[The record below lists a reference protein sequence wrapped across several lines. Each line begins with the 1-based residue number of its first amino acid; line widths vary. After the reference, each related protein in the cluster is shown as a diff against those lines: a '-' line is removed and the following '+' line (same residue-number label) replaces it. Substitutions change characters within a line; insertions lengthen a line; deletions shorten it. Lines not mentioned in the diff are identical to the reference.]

1 MKKLKKLTS
10 LLFLFCCLCFCL
22 ILFPQTARA
31 GSLTPTAQDNLNVR
45 LRRTSDLIPV
55 SGGYM
60 RVFHQKNSVGV
71 EYYDNDL
78 KIRSKRKINMELP
91 LWGGFYAGSDGYYLV
106 EGQTNNK
113 ENDSAEV
120 IRVIRYDTNWN
131 RNGAAAIT
139 SNPELFGGE
148 VRTPFDYGCVEMTES
163 NGKLYVVTG
172 HEGYVDSS
180 VGQGHQGFLMAEIDQ
195 ATMKGK
201 IVSCDLW
208 HSFAQYIKSQGS
220 YLYVLEQSEGSRCT
234 KLSRYDS
241 TTLACTTIELLPYG
255 GSHTSVWALACYA
268 SVDGMAV
275 SSDSVLCVGTS
286 IDQSKYDKVS
296 ENTPHNLYLS
306 VTPMSDFSEKATT
319 TRKLTNFTGGG
330 KSFAGVKITKINDN
344 RFMISWEEYVSDDNK
359 KNSSANDPLSSSTLH
374 YLFVDGKG
382 KSLSKE
388 FTTAAPI
395 SDCQPVVKD
404 SRVVYYASNSN
415 TLNFYSINSDN
426 GKADKKTYHIAGD
439 NATWNFKNGILT
451 ISGYG
456 PLSISTEENHRYPVS
471 STKGWFTFSSD
482 SSWKAIKNQIRK
494 VIIKP
499 GITSIS
505 ERAFVYLPEL
515 KEVDIQ
521 KGVTKIGKEAFAYC
535 NKLSRI
541 NIPDTVKS
549 IGTDA
554 VWCGYYWSDSSHA
567 YFCKIHAP
575 YGSYAVTYAKKNN
588 ISYAC
593 NISDAAVTGIKK
605 TYTYTG
611 SDIKPVPTVT
621 LGKAKLSGI
630 NDYHVT
636 YQNNKKA
643 GTATLKII
651 GDNHFYGTIT
661 LNFQITPAATPKPQ
675 TAKTFRDAYNVYTV
689 NATGTSVALKGPR
702 SRNTVTAKIPATVK
716 ANGKTYK
723 VTAIAANAF
732 KNCKNLKQ
740 VTISGN
746 ITSIGAG
753 AFQGCTSLRT
763 VKIGSRVSAIGTK
776 AFCDCKALT
785 SVTIQTGRLTS
796 KSSGKYIFT
805 RAGQNNY
812 KKLTVKVPASRLSSY
827 KKLFQSQGLS
837 TQIRIIK

>member
-45 LRRTSDLIPV
+45 LRRTSDLVPV

-60 RVFHQKNSVGV
+60 RVFHQKNSIGV

-120 IRVIRYDTNWN
+120 IRVIRYDINWK
-131 RNGAAAIT
+131 RTGAAAIT

-180 VGQGHQGFLMAEIDQ
+180 VGRGHQGFLMAEIDQ

-208 HSFAQYIKSQGS
+208 HSFAQYIKSHGS

-241 TTLACTTIELLPYG
+241 NTLDCTTIELLPYG
-255 GSHTSVWALACYA
+255 GSRTSVWALACYA

-306 VTPMSDFSEKATT
+306 VTPISDFSEKATA

-344 RFMISWEEYVSDDNK
+344 RFMISWEEYVSDDNRK
-359 KNSSANDPLSSSTLH
+359 SSSDNDPLSSSTLH

-404 SRVVYYASNSN
+404 SKVVYYASNSN

-456 PLSISTEENHRYPVS
+456 PLSISTEENNRYPVS
-471 STKGWFTFSSD
+471 STNGWFSFSSD
-482 SSWKAIKNQIRK
+482 SSWKAI
-494 VIIKP
+494 
-499 GITSIS
+499 
-505 ERAFVYLPEL
+505 
-515 KEVDIQ
+515 
-521 KGVTKIGKEAFAYC
+521 
-535 NKLSRI
+535 
-541 NIPDTVKS
+541 
-549 IGTDA
+549 
-554 VWCGYYWSDSSHA
+554 
-567 YFCKIHAP
+567 
-575 YGSYAVTYAKKNN
+575 
-588 ISYAC
+588 
-593 NISDAAVTGIKK
+593 
-605 TYTYTG
+605 
-611 SDIKPVPTVT
+611 
-621 LGKAKLSGI
+621 
-630 NDYHVT
+630 
-636 YQNNKKA
+636 
-643 GTATLKII
+643 
-651 GDNHFYGTIT
+651 
-661 LNFQITPAATPKPQ
+661 
-675 TAKTFRDAYNVYTV
+675 
-689 NATGTSVALKGPR
+689 
-702 SRNTVTAKIPATVK
+702 
-716 ANGKTYK
+716 
-723 VTAIAANAF
+723 
-732 KNCKNLKQ
+732 
-740 VTISGN
+740 
-746 ITSIGAG
+746 
-753 AFQGCTSLRT
+753 
-763 VKIGSRVSAIGTK
+763 
-776 AFCDCKALT
+776 
-785 SVTIQTGRLTS
+785 
-796 KSSGKYIFT
+796 
-805 RAGQNNY
+805 
-812 KKLTVKVPASRLSSY
+812 
-827 KKLFQSQGLS
+827 
-837 TQIRIIK
+837 

>member
-45 LRRTSDLIPV
+45 LRRTSDLVPV

-60 RVFHQKNSVGV
+60 RVFHQKNSIGV

-120 IRVIRYDTNWN
+120 IRVIRYDTNWK
-131 RNGAAAIT
+131 RTGAAAIT

-163 NGKLYVVTG
+163 NGRLYVVTG

-180 VGQGHQGFLMAEIDQ
+180 VGRGHQGFLMAEIDQ

-208 HSFAQYIKSQGS
+208 HSFAQYIKSHGS

-241 TTLACTTIELLPYG
+241 NTLDCTTIELLPYG
-255 GSHTSVWALACYA
+255 GSRTSVWALACYA

-306 VTPMSDFSEKATT
+306 VTPISDFSEKATA

-344 RFMISWEEYVSDDNK
+344 RFMISWEEYVSDDDRK
-359 KNSSANDPLSSSTLH
+359 SSSANDPLSSSTLH

-456 PLSISTEENHRYPVS
+456 PLSISTEENNRYPVS
-471 STKGWFTFSSD
+471 STNGWFSFSSD

-535 NKLSRI
+535 DKLSRI

-567 YFCKIHAP
+567 YFCKIHE
-575 YGSYAVTYAKKNN
+575 
-588 ISYAC
+588 I
-593 NISDAAVTGIKK
+593 
-605 TYTYTG
+605 
-611 SDIKPVPTVT
+611 
-621 LGKAKLSGI
+621 
-630 NDYHVT
+630 
-636 YQNNKKA
+636 
-643 GTATLKII
+643 
-651 GDNHFYGTIT
+651 F
-661 LNFQITPAATPKPQ
+661 
-675 TAKTFRDAYNVYTV
+675 
-689 NATGTSVALKGPR
+689 
-702 SRNTVTAKIPATVK
+702 
-716 ANGKTYK
+716 
-723 VTAIAANAF
+723 
-732 KNCKNLKQ
+732 
-740 VTISGN
+740 
-746 ITSIGAG
+746 
-753 AFQGCTSLRT
+753 LRME
-763 VKIGSRVSAIGTK
+763 
-776 AFCDCKALT
+776 
-785 SVTIQTGRLTS
+785 
-796 KSSGKYIFT
+796 
-805 RAGQNNY
+805 
-812 KKLTVKVPASRLSSY
+812 
-827 KKLFQSQGLS
+827 
-837 TQIRIIK
+837 

>member
-1 MKKLKKLTS
+1 
-10 LLFLFCCLCFCL
+10 
-22 ILFPQTARA
+22 
-31 GSLTPTAQDNLNVR
+31 
-45 LRRTSDLIPV
+45 
-55 SGGYM
+55 
-60 RVFHQKNSVGV
+60 
-71 EYYDNDL
+71 
-78 KIRSKRKINMELP
+78 
-91 LWGGFYAGSDGYYLV
+91 
-106 EGQTNNK
+106 
-113 ENDSAEV
+113 
-120 IRVIRYDTNWN
+120 
-131 RNGAAAIT
+131 
-139 SNPELFGGE
+139 
-148 VRTPFDYGCVEMTES
+148 
-163 NGKLYVVTG
+163 
-172 HEGYVDSS
+172 
-180 VGQGHQGFLMAEIDQ
+180 
-195 ATMKGK
+195 
-201 IVSCDLW
+201 
-208 HSFAQYIKSQGS
+208 
-220 YLYVLEQSEGSRCT
+220 
-234 KLSRYDS
+234 
-241 TTLACTTIELLPYG
+241 
-255 GSHTSVWALACYA
+255 
-268 SVDGMAV
+268 
-275 SSDSVLCVGTS
+275 
-286 IDQSKYDKVS
+286 
-296 ENTPHNLYLS
+296 
-306 VTPMSDFSEKATT
+306 
-319 TRKLTNFTGGG
+319 
-330 KSFAGVKITKINDN
+330 
-344 RFMISWEEYVSDDNK
+344 MISWEEYVSDDNK

-456 PLSISTEENHRYPVS
+456 PLSISTEENNRYPVS
-471 STKGWFTFSSD
+471 STNSWFSFSSD

-535 NKLSRI
+535 NNLSRI

-593 NISDAAVTGIKK
+593 NISDASVTGIKK

-689 NATGTSVALKGPR
+689 NTTGTSVALKGPR

-753 AFQGCTSLRT
+753 AFQRCTSLRT

-812 KKLTVKVPASRLSSY
+812 KKLTVKVPANKLSSY
-827 KKLFQSQGLS
+827 KKLLQSQGLS
-837 TQIRIIK
+837 TQARVIK

>member
-60 RVFHQKNSVGV
+60 RVFYQKNSVGV

-106 EGQTNNK
+106 EGQTNNQ

-180 VGQGHQGFLMAEIDQ
+180 VGQGHQGFLMVEIDQ

-234 KLSRYDS
+234 ILSRYDS

-404 SRVVYYASNSN
+404 SKVVYYASNSN

-471 STKGWFTFSSD
+471 STKGWFTFYSD

-505 ERAFVYLPEL
+505 ERAFVCLPEL

-521 KGVTKIGKEAFAYC
+521 KGVSKIGKEAFAYC
-535 NKLSRI
+535 DKLSRI

-554 VWCGYYWSDSSHA
+554 VWGGYGYVNSHA

-651 GDNHFYGTIT
+651 GDYHFYGTIT

-689 NATGTSVALKGPR
+689 NTTGTSVALKGPR

-837 TQIRIIK
+837 TQARVIK

>member
-388 FTTAAPI
+388 FMRNCWLSEYYQTRLHMCHVSTRGAIEAIQMAKLRGAPVT
-395 SDCQPVVKD
+395 CEVTPHH
-404 SRVVYYASNSN
+404 
-415 TLNFYSINSDN
+415 L
-426 GKADKKTYHIAGD
+426 
-439 NATWNFKNGILT
+439 
-451 ISGYG
+451 
-456 PLSISTEENHRYPVS
+456 
-471 STKGWFTFSSD
+471 WFTNDTCDYRVNPPIRTADDEQALIDGIRSGVVD
-482 SSWKAIKNQIRK
+482 AI
-494 VIIKP
+494 
-499 GITSIS
+499 
-505 ERAFVYLPEL
+505 A
-515 KEVDIQ
+515 
-521 KGVTKIGKEAFAYC
+521 
-535 NKLSRI
+535 
-541 NIPDTVKS
+541 
-549 IGTDA
+549 TD
-554 VWCGYYWSDSSHA
+554 
-567 YFCKIHAP
+567 HAP
-575 YGSYAVTYAKKNN
+575 R
-588 ISYAC
+588 
-593 NISDAAVTGIKK
+593 AAEPPDEHPPG
-605 TYTYTG
+605 G
-611 SDIKPVPTVT
+611 DPGPC
-621 LGKAKLSGI
+621 
-630 NDYHVT
+630 
-636 YQNNKKA
+636 Q
-643 GTATLKII
+643 GTA
-651 GDNHFYGTIT
+651 
-661 LNFQITPAATPKPQ
+661 
-675 TAKTFRDAYNVYTV
+675 
-689 NATGTSVALKGPR
+689 
-702 SRNTVTAKIPATVK
+702 
-716 ANGKTYK
+716 
-723 VTAIAANAF
+723 
-732 KNCKNLKQ
+732 
-740 VTISGN
+740 
-746 ITSIGAG
+746 GAG
-753 AFQGCTSLRT
+753 L
-763 VKIGSRVSAIGTK
+763 
-776 AFCDCKALT
+776 
-785 SVTIQTGRLTS
+785 
-796 KSSGKYIFT
+796 
-805 RAGQNNY
+805 
-812 KKLTVKVPASRLSSY
+812 
-827 KKLFQSQGLS
+827 
-837 TQIRIIK
+837 

>member
-120 IRVIRYDTNWN
+120 IRVIRYDTSWN

-172 HEGYVDSS
+172 HEGYVDPS
-180 VGQGHQGFLMAEIDQ
+180 VGQGHQGFLMVEIDQ

-234 KLSRYDS
+234 ILSRYDS

-319 TRKLTNFTGGG
+319 TRKLTNFTGR
-330 KSFAGVKITKINDN
+330 S
-344 RFMISWEEYVSDDNK
+344 EER
-359 KNSSANDPLSSSTLH
+359 
-374 YLFVDGKG
+374 
-382 KSLSKE
+382 
-388 FTTAAPI
+388 
-395 SDCQPVVKD
+395 
-404 SRVVYYASNSN
+404 RV
-415 TLNFYSINSDN
+415 
-426 GKADKKTYHIAGD
+426 
-439 NATWNFKNGILT
+439 
-451 ISGYG
+451 
-456 PLSISTEENHRYPVS
+456 
-471 STKGWFTFSSD
+471 
-482 SSWKAIKNQIRK
+482 
-494 VIIKP
+494 
-499 GITSIS
+499 
-505 ERAFVYLPEL
+505 
-515 KEVDIQ
+515 
-521 KGVTKIGKEAFAYC
+521 GKEC
-535 NKLSRI
+535 
-541 NIPDTVKS
+541 
-549 IGTDA
+549 
-554 VWCGYYWSDSSHA
+554 
-567 YFCKIHAP
+567 
-575 YGSYAVTYAKKNN
+575 
-588 ISYAC
+588 
-593 NISDAAVTGIKK
+593 
-605 TYTYTG
+605 
-611 SDIKPVPTVT
+611 
-621 LGKAKLSGI
+621 
-630 NDYHVT
+630 
-636 YQNNKKA
+636 
-643 GTATLKII
+643 
-651 GDNHFYGTIT
+651 
-661 LNFQITPAATPKPQ
+661 
-675 TAKTFRDAYNVYTV
+675 
-689 NATGTSVALKGPR
+689 R
-702 SRNTVTAKIPATVK
+702 SRWSP
-716 ANGKTYK
+716 YH
-723 VTAIAANAF
+723 
-732 KNCKNLKQ
+732 
-740 VTISGN
+740 
-746 ITSIGAG
+746 
-753 AFQGCTSLRT
+753 
-763 VKIGSRVSAIGTK
+763 
-776 AFCDCKALT
+776 
-785 SVTIQTGRLTS
+785 
-796 KSSGKYIFT
+796 
-805 RAGQNNY
+805 
-812 KKLTVKVPASRLSSY
+812 
-827 KKLFQSQGLS
+827 
-837 TQIRIIK
+837 

>member
-1 MKKLKKLTS
+1 MKKLKELTS

-172 HEGYVDSS
+172 HEGYVDPS

-208 HSFAQYIKSQGS
+208 HSFAQYIKSHGS

-241 TTLACTTIELLPYG
+241 NTLDCTTIELLPYG
-255 GSHTSVWALACYA
+255 GSRTSVWALACYA

-306 VTPMSDFSEKATT
+306 VTPISDFSEKATA

-344 RFMISWEEYVSDDNK
+344 RFMISWEEYVSDDDRK
-359 KNSSANDPLSSSTLH
+359 SSSANDPLSSSTLH

-404 SRVVYYASNSN
+404 SKVVYYASNSN

-456 PLSISTEENHRYPVS
+456 PLSISTEENNRYPVS
-471 STKGWFTFSSD
+471 STNGWFSFSSD

-535 NKLSRI
+535 DKLSRI

-554 VWCGYYWSDSSHA
+554 V
-567 YFCKIHAP
+567 
-575 YGSYAVTYAKKNN
+575 
-588 ISYAC
+588 
-593 NISDAAVTGIKK
+593 
-605 TYTYTG
+605 
-611 SDIKPVPTVT
+611 
-621 LGKAKLSGI
+621 
-630 NDYHVT
+630 
-636 YQNNKKA
+636 
-643 GTATLKII
+643 
-651 GDNHFYGTIT
+651 
-661 LNFQITPAATPKPQ
+661 
-675 TAKTFRDAYNVYTV
+675 
-689 NATGTSVALKGPR
+689 
-702 SRNTVTAKIPATVK
+702 
-716 ANGKTYK
+716 
-723 VTAIAANAF
+723 
-732 KNCKNLKQ
+732 
-740 VTISGN
+740 
-746 ITSIGAG
+746 
-753 AFQGCTSLRT
+753 
-763 VKIGSRVSAIGTK
+763 
-776 AFCDCKALT
+776 
-785 SVTIQTGRLTS
+785 
-796 KSSGKYIFT
+796 
-805 RAGQNNY
+805 
-812 KKLTVKVPASRLSSY
+812 
-827 KKLFQSQGLS
+827 
-837 TQIRIIK
+837 

>member
-45 LRRTSDLIPV
+45 LRRTSDLVPV

-60 RVFHQKNSVGV
+60 RVFHQKNSIGV

-120 IRVIRYDTNWN
+120 IRVIRYDTNWK
-131 RNGAAAIT
+131 RTSAAAIT

-163 NGKLYVVTG
+163 NGRLYVVTG

-180 VGQGHQGFLMAEIDQ
+180 VGRGHQGFLMAEIDQ

-208 HSFAQYIKSQGS
+208 HSFAQYIKSHGS

-241 TTLACTTIELLPYG
+241 NTLDCTTIELLPYG
-255 GSHTSVWALACYA
+255 GSRTSVWALACYA

-306 VTPMSDFSEKATT
+306 VTPISDFSEKATA
-319 TRKLTNFTGGG
+319 TRKLTNFTGEG

-344 RFMISWEEYVSDDNK
+344 RFMISWEEYVSDDNRK
-359 KNSSANDPLSSSTLH
+359 SSSANDPLSSSTLH

-404 SRVVYYASNSN
+404 SKVVYYASNSN

-456 PLSISTEENHRYPVS
+456 PLSISTEENNRYPVS
-471 STKGWFTFSSD
+471 STNGWFSFSSD
-482 SSWKAIKNQIRK
+482 SSWKAIK
-494 VIIKP
+494 KP
-499 GITSIS
+499 
-505 ERAFVYLPEL
+505 
-515 KEVDIQ
+515 DQ
-521 KGVTKIGKEAFAYC
+521 KSH
-535 NKLSRI
+535 NKTR
-541 NIPDTVKS
+541 DHK
-549 IGTDA
+549 
-554 VWCGYYWSDSSHA
+554 
-567 YFCKIHAP
+567 YF
-575 YGSYAVTYAKKNN
+575 
-588 ISYAC
+588 
-593 NISDAAVTGIKK
+593 
-605 TYTYTG
+605 
-611 SDIKPVPTVT
+611 
-621 LGKAKLSGI
+621 
-630 NDYHVT
+630 
-636 YQNNKKA
+636 
-643 GTATLKII
+643 
-651 GDNHFYGTIT
+651 
-661 LNFQITPAATPKPQ
+661 
-675 TAKTFRDAYNVYTV
+675 
-689 NATGTSVALKGPR
+689 
-702 SRNTVTAKIPATVK
+702 
-716 ANGKTYK
+716 
-723 VTAIAANAF
+723 
-732 KNCKNLKQ
+732 
-740 VTISGN
+740 
-746 ITSIGAG
+746 
-753 AFQGCTSLRT
+753 
-763 VKIGSRVSAIGTK
+763 
-776 AFCDCKALT
+776 
-785 SVTIQTGRLTS
+785 
-796 KSSGKYIFT
+796 
-805 RAGQNNY
+805 
-812 KKLTVKVPASRLSSY
+812 
-827 KKLFQSQGLS
+827 
-837 TQIRIIK
+837 